1 VTTTLAG
8 LGIGGLAIARA
19 AQKTLENLI
28 GGLSLLLDKAVQ
40 TGDFCKIGDR
50 VGKVEDIGL
59 RSLKLRL
66 LDQNLLVVPN
76 GVLAQMQFENMK
88 ERPKLL
94 INQTFSLR
102 IETEV
107 EQLRFVLDRVQ
118 KMLDE
123 EPAIEAGTSR
133 VRVTNFAGAAFEL
146 ELFAYGKTSEWP
158 ELTAIR
164 QDVILKIAGIV
175 EAAGTRFAAP
185 TRLTYQSKDPGVDAD
200 KASDIVRQVA
210 ELRANHAFRIPG
222 EVQTVSK

>member
-1 VTTTLAG
+1 M
-8 LGIGGLAIARA
+8 
-19 AQKTLENLI
+19 Q
-28 GGLSLLLDKAVQ
+28 
-40 TGDFCKIGDR
+40 DR
-50 VGKVEDIGL
+50 RSSCGTVEDIGL
-59 RSLKLRL
+59 RSLKLRT

-88 ERPKLL
+88 ARPKLL
-94 INQTFSLR
+94 INQNFSLR

-123 EPAIEAGTSR
+123 EPAIESGTSR

-146 ELFAYGKTSEWP
+146 ELFAYGKTSDWA

-175 EAAGTRFAAP
+175 EAAGTGFAAP
-185 TRLTYQSKDPGVDAD
+185 TRLTYQAKDPGIDAD
-200 KASDIVRQVA
+200 KANDIVRQVT
-210 ELRANHAFRIPG
+210 ELRANNAFQFPG
-222 EVQTVSK
+222 EVQTASR